1 MKNSQIKI
9 GIIISYITTA
19 IEILTYLIYTPLL
32 TQVLGQSEYGVYTV
46 VSSFVGYLSLFSCGF
61 GSAYLRHYS
70 IYKIEK
76 KQKDIDG
83 LNAMFLVVFM
93 IMGLLAGMTGMYL
106 ALNVDTVLGHKITVS
121 EIEIARKLMIIL
133 VVNIV
138 LSFPISVFNAI
149 ITANECYVF
158 QKALDLIRK
167 LFNPILT
174 IPLLFAGYKSVAV
187 VMVTTCLTLLALLV
201 NILYCFGKLH
211 IKFDFKFMKFGL
223 LKSIAAFSF
232 FVLINMIV
240 DQINWNVDKFLLIR
254 YSGSAAVAVYG
265 VASLINSMYMQLSTQ
280 VSSLFSPRV
289 NLMVAQNEK
298 EMDEKL
304 TKLFIE
310 VGRIQFMILN
320 LVLFGFIVFG
330 RYFLNHWVG
339 AGYSNAYAV
348 VLLLIISV
356 TIPLIQNLGIEIQR
370 AKNQHK
376 FRSLVYLLIAVFNII
391 VSIPLAR
398 QYGEIGCAIGTAG
411 SLLIGN
417 GLIMNWYYHKKMGIN
432 VVRFWKSILQ
442 MSKALI
448 PVIILACCIISFIPF
463 GTSLQYLSGIMI
475 FTGVYSISMWI
486 FGLNI
491 EEKQLLI
498 KTMKKMREKK
508 YENRN

>member
-1 MKNSQIKI
+1 MKDKQIKI
-9 GIIISYITTA
+9 GIVLSYITTA

-32 TQVLGQSEYGVYTV
+32 TQVLGQGEYGVYTV

-76 KQKDIDG
+76 KQKEING

-93 IMGLLAGMTGMYL
+93 IMGLLAGITGAYL
-106 ALNVDTVLGHKITVS
+106 ALHVDTVLGNKITAG

-133 VVNIV
+133 VINIV
-138 LSFPISVFNAI
+138 LTFPTSVFNSL
-149 ITANECYVF
+149 ITAHECYIF
-158 QKALDLIRK
+158 QKTLDLIRK
-167 LFNPILT
+167 LFNPVLT
-174 IPLLFAGYKSVAV
+174 IPLLFAGYRSIAV

-211 IKFDFKFMKFGL
+211 TKFDFGFMNFGL

-232 FVLINMIV
+232 FVFINMIV

-254 YSGSAAVAVYG
+254 YSGSAAAAIYG

-298 EMDEKL
+298 EMDERL
-304 TKLFIE
+304 TALFIR
-310 VGRIQFMILN
+310 VGKIQFIILN
-320 LVLFGFIVFG
+320 LVLFGFAAFG
-330 RYFLNHWVG
+330 KSFLNGWVG
-339 AGYSNAYAV
+339 PEYANAYTVA
-348 VLLLIISV
+348 LLLITAI

-376 FRSLVYLLIAVFNII
+376 FRSLVYLLIALLNIAI
-391 VSIPLAR
+391 SIPLAKEF
-398 QYGEIGCAIGTAG
+398 GEPGCAIGTAG

-417 GLIMNWYYHKKMGIN
+417 GIIMNWYYHKKMGIDII
-432 VVRFWKSILQ
+432 RFWKSIL
-442 MSKALI
+442 KTARALI
-448 PVIILACCIISFIPF
+448 PTAILTFYMINFIRF
-463 GTSLQYLSGIMI
+463 STKLQYLSGILI
-475 FTGVYSISMWI
+475 FTAAYIVSMWI
-486 FGLNI
+486 LGLNGN
-491 EEKQLLI
+491 EKQSLLRII
-498 KTMKKMREKK
+498 KQRRT
-508 YENRN
+508 

>member
-1 MKNSQIKI
+1 M
-9 GIIISYITTA
+9 
-19 IEILTYLIYTPLL
+19 
-32 TQVLGQSEYGVYTV
+32 
-46 VSSFVGYLSLFSCGF
+46 
-61 GSAYLRHYS
+61 
-70 IYKIEK
+70 
-76 KQKDIDG
+76 
-83 LNAMFLVVFM
+83 
-93 IMGLLAGMTGMYL
+93 
-106 ALNVDTVLGHKITVS
+106 
-121 EIEIARKLMIIL
+121 
-133 VVNIV
+133 
-138 LSFPISVFNAI
+138 
-149 ITANECYVF
+149 
-158 QKALDLIRK
+158 
-167 LFNPILT
+167 
-174 IPLLFAGYKSVAV
+174 
-187 VMVTTCLTLLALLV
+187 
-201 NILYCFGKLH
+201 
-211 IKFDFKFMKFGL
+211 
-223 LKSIAAFSF
+223 
-232 FVLINMIV
+232 
-240 DQINWNVDKFLLIR
+240 
-254 YSGSAAVAVYG
+254 AVYG
-265 VASLINSMYMQLSTQ
+265 VASLVNSMYMQLSTQ

-348 VLLLIISV
+348 VLLLITSV

-376 FRSLVYLLIAVFNII
+376 FRSLVYLLIAVFNIT

-411 SLLIGN
+411 SLLI
-417 GLIMNWYYHKKMGIN
+417 
-432 VVRFWKSILQ
+432 
-442 MSKALI
+442 

-463 GTSLQYLSGIMI
+463 RTSLQYLSGIMI